1 MATAYKVAMSVRN
14 AAGAI
19 KQYTFTAS
27 DVTTEFWLAPSG
39 ESANVLSAQGAQIVD
54 VIVTSAGDCSQN
66 IVYINGQNSGYVI
79 YNALNLPTAVGGRQV
94 QQNPISLPPGAAVKV
109 IQLT

>member
-1 MATAYKVAMSVRN
+1 MATAYKVAMTVTNSK
-14 AAGAI
+14 GQK
-19 KQYTFTAS
+19 KQYIFTAS

-39 ESANVLSAQGAQIVD
+39 ASDNVLSANTAYITD

-66 IVYINGQNSGYVI
+66 YVYVNGQNTGYVI

-94 QQNPISLPPGAAVKV
+94 QQNPIPLPAGAVV
-109 IQLT
+109 RVTQIT